1 MKFRI
6 KNPFRIM
13 KDWCTS
19 IVERFKK
26 YRAEKRFNKTTVVIP
41 ITWYEINMVI
51 FHKGYM
57 YRAEVSAN
65 NCLVTDFKNEPVM
78 DLRLLS
84 EIFRLVKKN
93 LKSYDSMPLPKQR

>member
-6 KNPFRIM
+6 KNPFRIIR
-13 KDWCTS
+13 DWCKS
-19 IVERFKK
+19 SLERFKK
-26 YRAEKRFNKTTVVIP
+26 YRAERSFNKTTVVIP
-41 ITWYEINMVI
+41 ITFHEINMVI

-57 YRAEVSAN
+57 YRAEIAAN
-65 NCLVTDFKNEPVM
+65 NCVVTDFKNEPVM

>member
-6 KNPFRIM
+6 KNPFSIM
-13 KDWCTS
+13 KDWYTS

-26 YRAEKRFNKTTVVIP
+26 YRADKRFNKTTVVIP

-93 LKSYDSMPLPKQR
+93 LKSYDSMPLPKQC